1 MRGITLIEI
10 LVVVVLLVAIGTVAT
25 PRIFQTL
32 EDQAQT
38 QSRRISQV
46 INLLRNEAILGRQ
59 HYQIIFSPKEQ
70 NYTVFVLPKE
80 GDKEQVNSPNIL
92 RPYSFPESFVL
103 RNTFLN
109 QQEAIRA
116 KALLQFTTEKD
127 AKEMVVKI
135 DNSGFVSPFV
145 LMFEEDETLW
155 NIYSE
160 GILGKVAIRD
170 ITHEN

>member
-10 LVVVVLLVAIGTVAT
+10 LVVIVLLVAIGTMAT

-46 INLLRNEAILGRQ
+46 INLLRNEAILGRRT
-59 HYQIIFSPKEQ
+59 YQIVFSPKEQ
-70 NYTVFVLPKE
+70 NYTVFLLPKE
-80 GDKEQVNSPNIL
+80 GSQVQMKSPNIL
-92 RPYSFPESFVL
+92 RPYQFPESFVL

-109 QQEAIRA
+109 QEEAMRA
-116 KALLQFTTEKD
+116 KALLQFTTKKT
-127 AKEMVVKI
+127 AREMVVKI

-145 LMFEEDETLW
+145 LMFEEDQTLW

-160 GILGKVAIRD
+160 GILGKVSIKN